1 MPIDD
6 QRKASI
12 LISYDGTPFY
22 GWQRQKN
29 RITVQQSIEDV
40 LETLF
45 QKKTTVHGAG
55 RTDAGVH
62 AAGQTAHFEVPRN
75 FNLNKLSHSMNSM
88 LRPEIRI
95 ISCVEVTQDF
105 HARFSATSKTY
116 FYIINTSKL
125 VSPFL
130 RNYCCHLPDIGDLS
144 RLEDALHLLVGE
156 HNFERFTAAD
166 AVCESPIRKISAARL
181 IKAGDFIFISF
192 TADGFLRYL
201 VRTLTGTLIKI
212 SQNKFSI
219 SDFEAS
225 LKGEMTKPL
234 PCTLKMEPNGLY
246 LHKVNYD
253 TNPFAGADSQGSQK
267 GQLWPFIKEIDLCRL
282 SD

>member
-22 GWQRQKN
+22 GWQRQAN
-29 RITVQQSIEDV
+29 GITVQQSIEDV

-62 AAGQTAHFEVPRN
+62 AFGQTAHFKIPTT
-75 FNLNKLSHSMNSM
+75 FNLNKLAHSMNSM

-95 ISCVEVTQDF
+95 INCAEVPPDF
-105 HARFSATSKTY
+105 HARFSSASKTY
-116 FYIINTSKL
+116 FYIINTSKIL
-125 VSPFL
+125 SPFL
-130 RNYCCHLPDIGDLS
+130 RNYCCQAPDIGDLS
-144 RLEDALHLLVGE
+144 RIEDALNLLVGE

-166 AVCESPIRKISAARL
+166 AVGESPVRKILSAKL
-181 IKAGDFIFISF
+181 ITADDFIFISF

-212 SQNKFSI
+212 SQKKISI

-225 LKGEMTKPL
+225 LNGEMTRPL
-234 PCTLKMEPNGLY
+234 PCTLKMKPYGLY
-246 LHKVNYD
+246 LLKVNYD
-253 TNPFAGADSQGSQK
+253 KNPFACAETQFAAGAP
-267 GQLWPFIKEIDLCRL
+267 LWPFIKEIDLCRL

>member
-22 GWQRQKN
+22 GWQRQIN
-29 RITVQQSIEDV
+29 EITVQQSIEDV

-45 QKKTTVHGAG
+45 QEKTTVHGAG

-62 AAGQTAHFEVPRN
+62 AIGQTAHFKVPTT
-75 FNLNKLSHSMNSM
+75 FNLNKLAHSMNSM
-88 LRPEIRI
+88 LRSEIKI
-95 ISCVEVTQDF
+95 INCVEVPPDF
-105 HARFSATSKTY
+105 HARFSAISKTY
-116 FYIINTSKL
+116 FYIINASKIL
-125 VSPFL
+125 SPFL
-130 RNYCCHLPDIGDLS
+130 RNYCFHTPDIGDLS
-144 RLEDALHLLVGE
+144 KIEEALTLLTGE

-166 AVCESPIRKISAARL
+166 AVGESPVRKILSTKL
-181 IKAGDFIFISF
+181 IKVGNFIFISL
-192 TADGFLRYL
+192 TSDGFLRYL

-212 SQNKFSI
+212 SQKKISI

-225 LKGEMTKPL
+225 LNGEITRPL
-234 PCTLKMEPNGLY
+234 PCTLKIEPYGLY
-246 LHKVNYD
+246 LLKVNYD
-253 TNPFAGADSQGSQK
+253 KNPFACAETHFAAEAP
-267 GQLWPFIKEIDLCRL
+267 LWPFIKEIDLCRL

>member
-22 GWQRQKN
+22 GWQRQAN
-29 RITVQQSIEDV
+29 GITVQQSIEDV

-45 QKKTTVHGAG
+45 QKKTTVYGAG

-62 AAGQTAHFEVPRN
+62 AFGQTAHFVIPTT
-75 FNLNKLSHSMNSM
+75 FKLNKLAHSMNSM
-88 LRPEIRI
+88 LRPEIKI
-95 ISCVEVTQDF
+95 INCAEVPPNF
-105 HARFSATSKTY
+105 HARFSAVSKTY
-116 FYIINTSKL
+116 FYIINTSKIL
-125 VSPFL
+125 TPFL
-130 RNYCCHLPDIGDLS
+130 RNYCCHAPDIGDLS
-144 RLEDALHLLVGE
+144 RIEEALTLLIGE

-166 AVCESPIRKISAARL
+166 AVGESPLRKILSAKL
-181 IKAGDFIFISF
+181 IKVGDFIFISF

-212 SQNKFSI
+212 SQKNISI

-225 LKGEMTKPL
+225 LNGEITRPL
-234 PCTLKMEPNGLY
+234 PCTLKMDPYGLY
-246 LHKVNYD
+246 LLKVNYD
-253 TNPFAGADSQGSQK
+253 KNPFARAETQSTAGAP
-267 GQLWPFIKEIDLCRL
+267 LWPFIKEIDLCRL